1 MNTFRLTVS
10 TPDGSAFEGSAEALF
25 VRGSEGDLAILAGH
39 IPFVTGVKE
48 GVCRI
53 KPDGEAEISAE
64 IKGGLLSVSEGGSA
78 VLLTS
83 SFAKK

>member
-1 MNTFRLTVS
+1 MNTFRLIVS
-10 TPDGSAFEGSAEALF
+10 TPDGASFEGSAEALF

-53 KPDGEAEISAE
+53 KPEDGAEISAE